1 MTLKEIRDLVRNSS
15 ADILISFDIAD
26 TSLNNIIY
34 GNLMQIFKRLCDKG
48 YNYYKETTQSNISE
62 MFDPYLNITV
72 SDIYKLISGYII
84 KDGRSYYL
92 NIIDYDKL
100 PTTLNYDF
108 EYNSISNNGD
118 TIVLF
123 LNTITAPFIYYITYY
138 AYPDKPELD
147 DDEVMIPP
155 EYINYLVVLCK
166 KQLYI
171 RNNWDIPKD
180 VLDEIKNFEFII
192 SNKVN

>member
-15 ADILISFDIAD
+15 ADILISFDIVD

-48 YNYYKETTQSNISE
+48 YNYYKENIQDIITQAGNNFEIPLSN
-62 MFDPYLNITV
+62 V
-72 SDIYKLISGYII
+72 YKIISGYII
-84 KDGRSYYL
+84 KDNRSYYL
-92 NIIDYDKL
+92 NMVEYENL
-100 PTTLNYDF
+100 PACLNYDF
-108 EYNSISNNGD
+108 VFNTISYNNR
-118 TIVLF
+118 TVVLF
-123 LNTITAPFIYYITYY
+123 VNSVSAPFNYFISYY
-138 AYPDKPELD
+138 AYPDKPQLD
-147 DDEVMIPP
+147 DDEVMVPP

-180 VLDEIKNFEFII
+180 VLDEIKDFEFKIN
-192 SNKVN
+192 NKVN